1 MVKFTIKYSYDFETK
16 QYIAEIPELHLS
28 DFGDTID
35 EALDNVKKALDL
47 YVEDVAE
54 VNLHKKKEVQYA

>member
-1 MVKFTIKYSYDFETK
+1 MVNFTIKYSYDFDTK

-35 EALDNVKKALDL
+35 EALDNVKQALEL
-47 YVEDVAE
+47 YIQDVAE
-54 VNLHKKKEVQYA
+54 VNLHKKEIQYA

>member
-1 MVKFTIKYSYDFETK
+1 MVKFSIKYSYDFETK

-35 EALDNVKKALDL
+35 EAFDNVKKALEL
-47 YVEDVAE
+47 YLEDVTK
-54 VNLHKKKEVQYA
+54 VNLHTQEVQYA

>member
-1 MVKFTIKYSYDFETK
+1 MVNFTIKYSYNFETK

-54 VNLHKKKEVQYA
+54 VHVHNKEVQYV

>member
-1 MVKFTIKYSYDFETK
+1 MVNFTIKYSYDFVTK

-35 EALDNVKKALDL
+35 EALDNVKKALNL
-47 YVEDVAE
+47 YLEDVAE
-54 VNLHKKKEVQYA
+54 IDLHKKKVQYA